1 MKLIVDSD
9 VLIKLAKTSL
19 KETATSAFTI
29 SIPRG
34 VVVESVDRG
43 KEAGFP
49 DALKIEENIRQN
61 RIAIRTPRRN
71 QVAEPIVRDLRLASG
86 EGEVLLLFRSGGY
99 DAVASDDRRFLQTL
113 DALRIPYLTSSSLL
127 VLMVRMKHI
136 NARQALVDLE
146 RLAEFIGEN
155 EYLLARNALG
165 DML

>member
-1 MKLIVDSD
+1 M
-9 VLIKLAKTSL
+9 LIKLAKTSL
-19 KETATSAFTI
+19 KETATLALTI

-34 VVVESVDRG
+34 VVAESVDRG

-49 DALKIEENIRQN
+49 DALKIEESIRRN
-61 RIAIRTPRRN
+61 RITIRTPRRN
-71 QVAEPIVRDLRLASG
+71 RAAEPIVRDLRLTSG

-99 DAVASDDRRFLQTL
+99 DSVASDDRRFLQTL
-113 DALRIPYLTSSSLL
+113 DALRIPYVTSSSLM

-136 NARQALVDLE
+136 DARQALVYLE

-155 EYLLARNALG
+155 EYLLARNALE

>member
-165 DML
+165 DMS

>member
-113 DALRIPYLTSSSLL
+113 DALRIPYVTSSSLL

-165 DML
+165 DMS

>member
-1 MKLIVDSD
+1 MAL
-9 VLIKLAKTSL
+9 
-19 KETATSAFTI
+19 TI

-43 KEAGFP
+43 KKAGFP
-49 DALKIEENIRQN
+49 DALKIEESIRRN
-61 RIAIRTPRRN
+61 RITIRTPRRN
-71 QVAEPIVRDLRLASG
+71 RAAEPIVRDLRLASG

-99 DAVASDDRRFLQTL
+99 DSVASDDRRFLQTL
-113 DALRIPYLTSSSLL
+113 DALRIPYVTSSSLM

-136 NARQALVDLE
+136 DARQALVYLE

-155 EYLLARNALG
+155 EYLLARNALE